1 MNEQDIQAT
10 QQDNNTQIR
19 TLYSQI
25 CFTLH
30 AIQAKQN
37 VIQHIQGLKT
47 SPQYHQNSTQLHRN
61 PSTPTD
67 LINDIAALVRVLDG
81 IRHYNTAIDAILFTT
96 SQQFA
101 SIIRR
106 LSQ

>member
-1 MNEQDIQAT
+1 MNEQDIHT
-10 QQDNNTQIR
+10 VQQDNDTQIKAM
-19 TLYSQI
+19 TS
-25 CFTLH
+25 LH

-37 VIQHIQGLKT
+37 IIQHIKGLKT
-47 SPQYHQNSTQLHRN
+47 SPQYHRHPTPSNHN
-61 PSTPTD
+61 PSIPTE

-101 SIIRR
+101 SIVQC

>member
-25 CFTLH
+25 CFSLH

-37 VIQHIQGLKT
+37 VIQHIQDLKT
-47 SPQYHQNSTQLHRN
+47 SPPYNNSTQLHRN

-101 SIIRR
+101 SIIQR

>member
-1 MNEQDIQAT
+1 MNEQDIHAV
-10 QQDNNTQIR
+10 QQDNDTQINAL
-19 TLYSQI
+19 TSQI
-25 CFTLH
+25 FFSLH

-37 VIQHIQGLKT
+37 IIQHIKGLKT
-47 SPQYHQNSTQLHRN
+47 SPQYHRHPTPSNHN
-61 PSTPTD
+61 PSIPTE

-101 SIIRR
+101 SIVQC